1 MLELAMKLGD
11 WLREVSHNGD
21 MQAGYRQAGEGYEA

>member
-11 WLREVSHNGD
+11 WLRVVARPHDEMDLPNLQEGK
-21 MQAGYRQAGEGYEA
+21 QA